1 MAPKKPSRQQ
11 YLKQQVATAKAAGAS
26 AQVISNLNKQITQA
40 GKNIQRGGVD
50 TPGTL
55 EYIDNQINQLL
66 YGVSG
71 SGEGGIAG
79 TAAPEYK
86 PPTGTTGS
94 TTTTVPNPYAEEMAA
109 QRRDAYA
116 LLQQTFSQY
125 GLDSLVGEIQNYMK
139 QNLGPEE
146 ASLNL
151 TQSEAYKQRF
161 IGNQGRIAKGLSA
174 YSPKEYLQAEEIYA
188 NLLKSNGLDALANRD
203 VTSTLIGGAVSP
215 EEAQARIAGVFKK
228 IDNADAATKTQLK
241 QYFGQYGVGDETKQ
255 RTEIATAL
263 LTGDTQAINLKR
275 NLEKA
280 YLRAGAETA
289 GVKNISEVNV
299 EELQKQLET
308 AGVSDTYSAAK
319 QGFSTIAQ
327 LQPLSEKLSQIYQE
341 APITDQELQQEAFF
355 GLKSQKRAA
364 LQEKEKAAFRGQTG
378 VSKVSLDTSTAGQ
391 I

>member
-1 MAPKKPSRQQ
+1 MAPKKPSRQEFLTSQ
-11 YLKQQVATAKAAGAS
+11 AKLLPPEQQAAALKKIAAVAKGGITDTELNQVNLGFEQVLYGTTNQGGTA
-26 AQVISNLNKQITQA
+26 
-40 GKNIQRGGVD
+40 GVK
-50 TPGTL
+50 PGTTP
-55 EYIDNQINQLL
+55 
-66 YGVSG
+66 V
-71 SGEGGIAG
+71 
-79 TAAPEYK
+79 AAP
-86 PPTGTTGS
+86 PPVVGS
-94 TTTTVPNPYAEEMAA
+94 STPNPYAEEKAA

-161 IGNQGRIAKGLSA
+161 RGNQGRIAKGLSA
-174 YSPKEYLQAEEIYA
+174 YTPKEYLQAEEVYA
-188 NLLKSNGLDALANRD
+188 NLLKSNGLDTLANRD
-203 VTSTLIGGAVSP
+203 TTSTLIGGAVSP
-215 EEAQARIAGVFKK
+215 EEAQARIAGVFRK
-228 IDNADAATKTQLK
+228 IDNADAATKSALK

-263 LTGDTQAINLKR
+263 LTGDTQAQNLKR

-289 GVKNISEVNV
+289 GIKNLSEVNI
-299 EELQKQLET
+299 EDLQKQLET

-327 LQPLSEKLSQIYQE
+327 VQPRLETLSQIYNE
-341 APITDQELQQEAFF
+341 TPTTDQELQQEVFF

-364 LQEKEKAAFRGQTG
+364 LAEKEKAAFGGQTG
-378 VSKVSLDTSTAGQ
+378 ISKVSLGKSTAGQ

>member
-1 MAPKKPSRQQ
+1 MATSASNKAYLQKRVAQAQELGLNVSGVVIPKTVNS
-11 YLKQQVATAKAAGAS
+11 
-26 AQVISNLNKQITQA
+26 
-40 GKNIQRGGVD
+40 D
-50 TPGTL
+50 TLTKL
-55 EYIDNQINQLL
+55 DDQINKILYPSGV
-66 YGVSG
+66 YGVTG
-71 SGEGGIAG
+71 PA
-79 TAAPEYK
+79 TPTT
-86 PPTGTTGS
+86 PPATTG
-94 TTTTVPNPYAEEMAA
+94 TVPNPYAEEKAA

-146 ASLNL
+146 ASLQL

-161 IGNQGRIAKGLSA
+161 KGNQGRIAKGLSA

-188 NLLKSNGLDALANRD
+188 NLLKSNGLDTLANRD
-203 VTSTLIGGAVSP
+203 TTSTLIGGAVSP
-215 EEAQARIAGVFKK
+215 EEAQARIAGVFRK
-228 IDNADAATKTQLK
+228 IDSADAATKAQLK

-255 RTEIATAL
+255 RSEIATAL

-319 QGFSTIAQ
+319 QGFATIAQ
-327 LQPLSEKLSQIYQE
+327 LQPTSEKLSQIYKDTSLTE
-341 APITDQELQQEAFF
+341 QELQQEAFF

-364 LQEKEKAAFRGQTG
+364 LAEKEKAAFSGQTG
-378 VSKVSLDTSTAGQ
+378 ISKTSLGTSTAGQ